1 MTKADELKVAMNIV
15 SRVGLSG
22 DLMGEFSKAMS
33 AINGFNS
40 QEQMT
45 NMQNMAQNTPVAP
58 PQSTGETISPDMGN
72 NTIQDPNALNQ
83 SPQPPM
89 GGKYDNL

>member
-40 QEQMT
+40 QEQMM

-58 PQSTGETISPDMGN
+58 PQSTGDPMSPRMGESMP
-72 NTIQDPNALNQ
+72 QGPNALNQ
-83 SPQPPM
+83 SPEPQM